1 KSPKTKTKQQSP
13 TSKSPKQWTN
23 QKTQQLKHGL
33 RPTSPSRTNRGKHA
47 ETCVE
52 FSERKRHVSTS
63 NNKRKHVSRNQAP
76 PPNMTEQPRETP
88 DHVGI
93 RTTTRNSTRTL
104 TRATESISNDCIG
117 RLLESVSSSE
127 RFGEFNRNRKR
138 NQNRDL
144 IQDQAHAHHKL
155 RARTTRNKGRLH
167 AVEKT
172 TVYQSRNSY
181 AVEGATATLNLSK
194 QREKREKARFFKFLL
209 LTRRTKLNRDKVQPE
224 TKAKA

>member
-1 KSPKTKTKQQSP
+1 MVGEEEKMVGTAGKSPKTKTKQQSP
-13 TSKSPKQWTN
+13 TSKSPTSKSPNQWTN

-33 RPTSPSRTNRGKHA
+33 RPTPPSRTNRGKHT
-47 ETCVE
+47 ETRVE

-63 NNKRKHVSRNQAP
+63 NNKRRHASRNQAP

-88 DHVGI
+88 DHAGI

-144 IQDQAHAHHKL
+144 IQGQAHAHHKL
-155 RARTTRNKGRLH
+155 VTHLDHTRGEQTRPTQTSDTITGDHHHKSFI
-167 AVEKT
+167 AVK
-172 TVYQSRNSY
+172 
-181 AVEGATATLNLSK
+181 
-194 QREKREKARFFKFLL
+194 
-209 LTRRTKLNRDKVQPE
+209 
-224 TKAKA
+224 TKAG